1 MFLSLP
7 ILNNAKTVSSFL
19 CNKIWYLE
27 YYFLL
32 RWSWRILVLLD
43 LGKMLVRGSLINAA
57 SNHINDHFEPLLSS
71 EISKKASK
79 IAIFGFYNLIVS
91 ISPSR
96 ISFSYN
102 DMDWKPVD
110 QLELKEILKGI
121 QPIAFPEI
129 PDQISRKRSK
139 IWFLIANRGRFFL
152 FPKQPAQ
159 KSINFQNL
167 HGTAHLMKSRLHFGY
182 LLNCNE
188 FNL

>member
-7 ILNNAKTVSSFL
+7 ILNYAKTVSSFL

-32 RWSWRILVLLD
+32 RWSWRILILLD
-43 LGKMLVRGSLINAA
+43 LGKILIRRSLINAA

-121 QPIAFPEI
+121 QRIVFSEI
-129 PDQISRKRSK
+129 PDQISGKRSK
-139 IWFLIANRGRFFL
+139 IRFLIANGGRFFL
-152 FPKQPAQ
+152 FPKEAAQ
-159 KSINFQNL
+159 KPINFQNL
-167 HGTAHLMKSRLHFGY
+167 HGTAHLMKIRLHFGY

-188 FNL
+188 FNF

>member
-79 IAIFGFYNLIVS
+79 ITIFGFYNLIVS

-121 QPIAFPEI
+121 QRIVFSEI
-129 PDQISRKRSK
+129 PDKISGKRSK
-139 IWFLIANRGRFFL
+139 IRFLIANGGRFFL
-152 FPKQPAQ
+152 FPKEPAQ
-159 KSINFQNL
+159 KPINFQNL
-167 HGTAHLMKSRLHFGY
+167 HGTAHLMKIRLHFGS
-182 LLNCNE
+182 LK
-188 FNL
+188 

>member
-7 ILNNAKTVSSFL
+7 ILNYAKTVSSFL

-121 QPIAFPEI
+121 QRIVFSEI
-129 PDQISRKRSK
+129 PDQISGKRSK
-139 IWFLIANRGRFFL
+139 IRFLIANGGRFFL
-152 FPKQPAQ
+152 FPKESAQ
-159 KSINFQNL
+159 KPINFQNL
-167 HGTAHLMKSRLHFGY
+167 HGTAHLMKIRLHFGS
-182 LLNCNE
+182 LK
-188 FNL
+188 

>member
-1 MFLSLP
+1 MQHLT
-7 ILNNAKTVSSFL
+7 ILMIISNP
-19 CNKIWYLE
+19 
-27 YYFLL
+27 YFRQKFQKNLQN
-32 RWSWRILVLLD
+32 S
-43 LGKMLVRGSLINAA
+43 
-57 SNHINDHFEPLLSS
+57 H
-71 EISKKASK
+71 
-79 IAIFGFYNLIVS
+79 FGFYNLVVS

-96 ISFSYN
+96 ISSYN
-102 DMDWKPVD
+102 SDMDWKPVD
-110 QLELKEILKGI
+110 QFELKEILKGI

-159 KSINFQNL
+159 KPINFQNL

>member
-7 ILNNAKTVSSFL
+7 IFNNAKTVSSFL
-19 CNKIWYLE
+19 YNKIWYLE

-32 RWSWRILVLLD
+32 RWSWRVLILLD
-43 LGKMLVRGSLINAA
+43 LGKVLVRGSLINAP
-57 SNHINDHFEPLLSS
+57 SNQINDHFEPLLSS
-71 EISKKASK
+71 EISKFSK
-79 IAIFGFYNLIVS
+79 IAILIVS

-102 DMDWKPVD
+102 NDMDWKQVD

-121 QPIAFPEI
+121 QRIAFPEI
-129 PDQISRKRSK
+129 PDQVSGKRSK
-139 IWFLIANRGRFFL
+139 IRFLTANRGRFFL

-159 KSINFQNL
+159 KPINFQNL

-182 LLNCNE
+182 LLNCHE

>member
-7 ILNNAKTVSSFL
+7 ILNYAKTVSSFL

-121 QPIAFPEI
+121 QRIVFSEI
-129 PDQISRKRSK
+129 PDQISGKRSK
-139 IWFLIANRGRFFL
+139 IRFLIANGGRFFL
-152 FPKQPAQ
+152 FPKEPAQ
-159 KSINFQNL
+159 KPINFQNL
-167 HGTAHLMKSRLHFGY
+167 HGTAHLLKIRLHFGS
-182 LLNCNE
+182 LK
-188 FNL
+188 

>member
-7 ILNNAKTVSSFL
+7 ILNYAKTVSSFL

-121 QPIAFPEI
+121 QRIVFSEI
-129 PDQISRKRSK
+129 PDQISGKRSK
-139 IWFLIANRGRFFL
+139 IRFLIANGGRFFL
-152 FPKQPAQ
+152 FPKEPAQ
-159 KSINFQNL
+159 KPINFQNL
-167 HGTAHLMKSRLHFGY
+167 HGTAHLMKIRLHFGS
-182 LLNCNE
+182 LK
-188 FNL
+188 

>member
-7 ILNNAKTVSSFL
+7 ILNYAKTVSSFL

-32 RWSWRILVLLD
+32 RWSWRVLILLD
-43 LGKMLVRGSLINAA
+43 LDKILGRGSLINAA

-121 QPIAFPEI
+121 QRIVFSEI
-129 PDQISRKRSK
+129 PDQISGKRSK
-139 IWFLIANRGRFFL
+139 IRFLIANGGRFFL
-152 FPKQPAQ
+152 FPKEPAQ
-159 KSINFQNL
+159 KPINFQNL
-167 HGTAHLMKSRLHFGY
+167 HGTAHLMKIRLHFGS
-182 LLNCNE
+182 LK
-188 FNL
+188 